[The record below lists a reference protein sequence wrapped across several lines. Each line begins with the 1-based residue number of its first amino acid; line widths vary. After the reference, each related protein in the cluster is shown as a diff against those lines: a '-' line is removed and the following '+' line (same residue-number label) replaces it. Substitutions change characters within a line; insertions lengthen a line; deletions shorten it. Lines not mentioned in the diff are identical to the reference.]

1 MRSSRKQVAVSLLA
15 ACLAVVPL
23 AGCGKK
29 GEVKAGGGTTTA
41 SAGGEQ
47 PAAGTGSG
55 DEAKPE
61 GGGAKA
67 DAGGAKPG
75 KPAAGGTASAG
86 APAAGGGASRPTA
99 NPWGSP
105 EADSGRPL
113 PPRKRVSGKAKS
125 SFDAGVKAARA
136 GNLGEAK
143 KSFDEALKA
152 DSSSYEVLYAIGVVA
167 DREGKESQA
176 LDFYRRSLRTQPD
189 YEKAAAGIVAI
200 YLRQGQP
207 EKARQFLEP
216 LAKQWERNLHLT
228 ALYADLLVT
237 MGQVDPAIDQA
248 RAALRRDERFVPA
261 MISLVRANLRAGRLE
276 LADSILDQALTVDDK
291 NAELHYLK
299 GKRLLDDQR
308 LAEALA
314 EFRKAVE
321 LDPDFAEAR
330 MELGTRLLAGANY
343 NEALA
348 QFQAVEKI
356 SPKLVEVHL
365 ALGDAYRS
373 TKQWDKAKTSLDRAL
388 RMKTDL
394 PQAHFELALM
404 YMSAGA
410 EFPGMDLLTALAR
423 AKEEFGTYRS
433 MMGGRLTRDDAS
445 TAYLDDIDK
454 AVAREQKRIER
465 EKKAAERAAKKPA
478 DAAAKPADAAA
489 KPADAAAKPADA
501 AAQPAAPAAAKPAD
515 TKGTAK

>member
-1 MRSSRKQVAVSLLA
+1 MTSNRKHAVVSVLA
-15 ACLAVVPL
+15 AALAITPL
-23 AGCGKK
+23 VGCGKK
-29 GEVKAGGGTTTA
+29 GEVKAGGDTA
-41 SAGGEQ
+41 SASGGEAPAGGGGET
-47 PAAGTGSG
+47 PAAG
-55 DEAKPE
+55 
-61 GGGAKA
+61 GGGGDAKA
-67 DAGGAKPG
+67 DAGGKQPD
-75 KPAAGGTASAG
+75 KPAAGSTTGAGQTATGST
-86 APAAGGGASRPTA
+86 SRPAA

-105 EADSGRPL
+105 EAESGRPL

-125 SFDAGVKAARA
+125 AFDEGVKAARA
-136 GNLGEAK
+136 GNLGAAK

-152 DSSSYEVLYAIGVVA
+152 DANSYEVLYAIAVVN

-176 LDFYRRSLRTQPD
+176 LDFYRRSLRVQPD
-189 YEKAAAGIVAI
+189 YEKAAEGIVAI

-216 LAKQWERNLHLT
+216 LARQWERNLHLT

-237 MGQVDPAIDQA
+237 QGQVDQAVTEA

-261 MISLVRANLRAGRLE
+261 MISLVRANLRAGRIE
-276 LADSILDQALTVDDK
+276 LADSILEQAIAVDDK
-291 NAELHYLK
+291 NAELHYLR
-299 GKRLLDDQR
+299 GKRYLEEQR
-308 LAEALA
+308 LAEALT

-321 LDPDFAEAR
+321 LDPDYAEAR
-330 MELGTRLLAGANY
+330 MELGMRLLAGANY
-343 NEALA
+343 SEALQ

-410 EFPGMDLLTALAR
+410 EFPGMDLLTALSR

-433 MMGGRLTRDDAS
+433 MMGGRLSRDDPS

-465 EKKAAERAAKKPA
+465 EKKAAERAAKNPAASGTKPA
-478 DAAAKPADAAA
+478 ETPA
-489 KPADAAAKPADA
+489 
-501 AAQPAAPAAAKPAD
+501 PAAPAAD
-515 TKGTAK
+515 TKGTSK